1 MSEHPHADEYANAVA
16 KVDAKDRAWRTF
28 LQNIG
33 VDIAVVVA
41 PLLYG
46 AVSSWD
52 GAFTAAYW
60 VPVGLSVAK
69 TAALVAIAYVMR
81 LRKDPKVVL

>member
-1 MSEHPHADEYANAVA
+1 MHAHADEYANAVA
-16 KVDAKDRAWRTF
+16 RTDAKDRAWRTF

-33 VDIAVVVA
+33 VDVTVAVA

-46 AVSSWD
+46 AVSTWD

-60 VPVGLSVAK
+60 LPVGLSVGK
-69 TAALVAIAYVMR
+69 TAALVVIAYVMR
-81 LRKDPKVVL
+81 LKKDPKTVL